1 MNNQYDKSNA
11 RKSNASEHGN
21 GGLTMYH
28 CVKNPDDMTNA
39 PCNRACPYYWQCV
52 ERSEEQAKEGAE

>member
-1 MNNQYDKSNA
+1 
-11 RKSNASEHGN
+11 
-21 GGLTMYH
+21 MYP

-52 ERSEEQAKEGAE
+52 ERSEEQAKEG